1 MQTEADIQKNLSVLF
16 QNHMGNQALRWEHAA
31 DKYIE
36 RRFFYKEIDETSGT
50 LAKQNSLI
58 QRRMKMHFDKIKDI
72 DDVELKTAPTKFQK
86 VLNEIGLSGQKISCF
101 TFLQCLDDL
110 KLLNTEK
117 IERQLGDVMIAAAY
131 PQSFLFDKD
140 AVDVMEQAQ
149 WFEGQYEIVDV
160 PFSIK
165 PSTYTG
171 EVVAVDNHKLL
182 LNTHKNKVIII
193 YYWELPRI
201 YKRGS
206 TISVK
211 FLEDRITQV
220 R

>member
-1 MQTEADIQKNLSVLF
+1 MQTEADIRGNLSVLF
-16 QNHMGNQALRWEHAA
+16 QNHMGNQALRWEDVA

-50 LAKQNSLI
+50 LANQNYLV
-58 QRRMKMHFDKIKDI
+58 QRRMKIHFDDIKHL
-72 DDVELKTAPTKFQK
+72 DDVELKTAPTEFQK
-86 VLNEIGLSGQKISCF
+86 ILNKIGLSGQKISCS
-101 TFLQCLDDL
+101 TFLQCVDDL
-110 KLLNTEK
+110 KLLHTEK
-117 IERQLGDVMIAAAY
+117 IEKKLGDILIAAAY
-131 PQSFLFDKD
+131 PESFTFNND
-140 AVDVMEQAQ
+140 AVDVVEQAQ
-149 WFEGQYEIVDV
+149 RFEFEIVDV

-201 YKRGS
+201 FERGK

-211 FLEDRITQV
+211 FLEDRIIQV
-220 R
+220 RF